1 MKVIRNMKL
10 SLKIGILSFS
20 FLFFLLIIGV
30 TSINQLSSVNNNVTE
45 LNNARLVP
53 IVDLDSLRSEIEYIK
68 AQGTSFMDAE
78 DDEEQQKVIADIEKH
93 EKTASKLIAKYKNE
107 PGFKK
112 ISSTYKQFI
121 AAKDSFIESN
131 QTQKQGQEQNNSS
144 KQELKAGPPTEMS
157 NFDKARKSV
166 ISALNKQVTAEVTKA
181 SNTYQDSKSVYEST
195 RLALIALV
203 AFSMVIA
210 ILLSIFIIKSVVTPV
225 NRVTAKLKEISQNN
239 GDLTQRISYDSK
251 DEIGELSSNFDLFME
266 KLHSIISEVADSSRI
281 IASSSNQ
288 LTVSTGATT
297 QSLEEFSNTIGQIAA
312 STHEGAAAAEQT
324 TATLEAVASFSESTA
339 NASRNTAE
347 KSRKAKEAAEDG
359 ADKISNVVSSIT
371 DIAAAS
377 TDVTTMINE
386 LDQSSKKI
394 KEIIQIITGISQ
406 QTNLLAL
413 NASIEAARAGE
424 AGRGFSVVANEIRN
438 LADQSNI
445 AASEISELVKENQ
458 LKSESAVKS
467 VLSVERKITD
477 GVEKASQVGQSIQ
490 SIIQNIQD
498 IVMQI
503 EQIDIDNE
511 KQADSMKEMK
521 KAIADIATAS
531 SHIAGDTENIS
542 SSIQEQLATMTEIDR
557 TTEQLSGMAKKLQN
571 LTSGFKI

>member
-10 SLKIGILSFS
+10 SLKMGILSLS
-20 FLFFLLIIGV
+20 FLIFLLIVGL
-30 TSINQLSSVNNNVTE
+30 TSINQLSRVNDNVKE
-45 LNNARLVP
+45 LNNSRLVP

-68 AQGTSFMDAE
+68 AQGTSYMDAV
-78 DDEEQQKVIADIEKH
+78 DDKKTSNEIINDIRDH
-93 EKTASKLIAKYKNE
+93 EKTAKKLIAKYKNE

-112 ISSTYKQFI
+112 IISSYNQFIEAKDTFI
-121 AAKDSFIESN
+121 AANKSRGKN
-131 QTQKQGQEQNNSS
+131 KRMQPN
-144 KQELKAGPPTEMS
+144 AGPPTEMS
-157 NFDKARKSV
+157 NFDKARESV
-166 ISALNKQVTAEVTKA
+166 ISALNKQLTAEVTKA
-181 SNTYQDSKSVYEST
+181 SNTYQESKSVYEST
-195 RLALIALV
+195 RLALIALLV
-203 AFSMVIA
+203 VCIVIT
-210 ILLSIFIIKSVVTPV
+210 ILLSIFIIRSVVVPV

-239 GDLTQRISYDSK
+239 GDLTQRIGYDSE

-266 KLHSIISEVADSSRI
+266 KLHLIISEVADSSRI
-281 IASSSNQ
+281 IASSSDQ

-339 NASRNTAE
+339 NASRNTTE

-359 ADKISNVVSSIT
+359 ANKISNVVASIT

-386 LDQSSKKI
+386 LDESSKKI

-445 AASEISELVKENQ
+445 AASEIAELVKENQ
-458 LKSESAVKS
+458 RKSESAVKS

-498 IVMQI
+498 IVTQI
-503 EQIDIDNE
+503 EQIDIANE
-511 KQADSMKEMK
+511 KQADSMNEMK
-521 KAIADIATAS
+521 KAIGDIAAAS
-531 SHIAGDTENIS
+531 SYIAGDTENIS

-557 TTEQLSGMAKKLQN
+557 TTEQLSEMAKKLQD